1 MIIFQNIA
9 NTYYL
14 LIKTLRVV
22 QLKDKYKFVQ
32 LIFLLLVQSIL
43 DVLTI
48 ASIIPLMFILEGKE
62 NLIDNISVFL
72 NKINIVNIDMNINSL
87 LIYIPTLVILIMIVS
102 TISRIFIVFKTNIF
116 IEDIRYS
123 ISSKLINNYINS
135 NFNNKDT
142 GEVAKLILSEVDQ
155 FIIIVFQPTILML
168 TNIFLLFGILVYI
181 FSVNI
186 NASFLSILVLIGFY
200 FFFYIFSKKI
210 LNLEG
215 FKSEKANKGR
225 FKTGIESF
233 QSIKDIKI
241 YSAENYFSKKFKKFS
256 KEFAMTNSIY
266 NSLVASPKYLLEM
279 IVFIILSFSILIMA
293 SRDLINLNSIPL
305 LATFAFSAY
314 KAQPALSNIIYGI
327 NSLEYGSKIINNL
340 NSEINFKDKKLIYSK
355 SSSTLFKPIHN
366 KNISLKIEN
375 LYFKYK
381 NNKGVHD
388 INLEIYSPSLFILY
402 GKSGSGKSTLL
413 DLISGL
419 QKQQK
424 GKIIFNSKIF
434 KNREPRISYLHQD
447 HSLIDASIAENVAF
461 GISKNNID
469 FENLKSSLVM
479 AEIFDYVSSLKN
491 SFFENVGEKGNNLS
505 IGQKQRIA
513 LARALYF
520 KPDILL
526 LDEPTSALDRQNELK
541 IIDTIVKISKNIT
554 VIMSTHKLN
563 NLPKELRLGFINAS
577 NNFII
582 KKVSDFI

>member
-1 MIIFQNIA
+1 MKIIKNIK

-14 LIKTLRVV
+14 LAKTLRVV
-22 QLKDKYKFVQ
+22 QIKDKYKFIQ
-32 LIFLLLVQSIL
+32 LIFLLLVQSTL

-48 ASIIPLMFILEGKE
+48 ASIIPLMIILEGKE
-62 NLIDNISVFL
+62 NLVVNISSLL
-72 NKINIVNIDMNINSL
+72 NKINIENINFNVDTL

-102 TISRIFIVFKTNIF
+102 TISRIFIVFKTNMF
-116 IEDIRYS
+116 IENIRYS

-168 TNIFLLFGILVYI
+168 TNIFLLFGILIYI

-186 NASFLSILVLIGFY
+186 SASFLSIFVLISFY
-200 FFFYIFSKKI
+200 FVFYIFAKKL
-210 LNLEG
+210 LNIEG
-215 FKSEKANKGR
+215 LKSEKANKGR

-241 YSAENYFSKKFKKFS
+241 YSAENYFSNKFKKYS

-266 NSLVASPKYLLEM
+266 SSLVASPKYLLEM
-279 IVFIILSFSILIMA
+279 IVFIIISFSILIMA

-340 NSEINFKDKKLIYSK
+340 NSEINFKEKKLIALKRSTKLIK
-355 SSSTLFKPIHN
+355 SINN

-375 LYFKYK
+375 LFFKYK
-381 NNKGVHD
+381 NKNVFQD
-388 INLEIYSPSLFILY
+388 VNLEIFSPSLFILF

-413 DLISGL
+413 NLISGL

-461 GISKNNID
+461 GVSKNNID
-469 FENLKSSLVM
+469 YENLKSSLIR
-479 AEIFDYVSSLKN
+479 AEIFDYVSSLNN
-491 SFFENVGEKGNNLS
+491 SFFESVGDKGSNLS
-505 IGQKQRIA
+505 VGQRQRVA

-520 KPDILL
+520 NPDILL
-526 LDEPTSALDRQNELK
+526 LDEPTSALDNENELK

-563 NLPKELRLGFINAS
+563 NLPNNLRLVYIDDSYTFK
-577 NNFII
+577 I
-582 KKVSDFI
+582 KKISDFI

>member
-1 MIIFQNIA
+1 MKIFKNFN
-9 NTYYL
+9 NTYFL
-14 LIKTLRVV
+14 LLKTLRVV
-22 QLKDKYKFVQ
+22 QLKDKYRFIQ
-32 LIFLLLVQSIL
+32 LIFLLIVQSTL

-48 ASIIPLMFILEGKE
+48 ASIIPLMLILEGKE
-62 NLIDNISVFL
+62 NLVDNIYILL
-72 NKINIVNIDMNINSL
+72 NKINIENININVDTL
-87 LIYIPTLVILIMIVS
+87 LIYIPSLVILIMIVS
-102 TISRIFIVFKTNIF
+102 TIFRIFIVFKTNIF
-116 IEDIRYS
+116 IENIRYS
-123 ISSKLINNYINS
+123 ISSKLINNFINS

-168 TNIFLLFGILVYI
+168 TNIFLLFGILIYI

-186 NASFLSILVLIGFY
+186 SASLLSIFVLIGFY
-200 FFFYIFSKKI
+200 FIFYIFTKKL
-210 LNLEG
+210 LNIEG
-215 FKSEKANKGR
+215 LKSEKANKGR

-241 YSAENYFSKKFKKFS
+241 YSAENYFSKKFKKYS

-279 IVFIILSFSILIMA
+279 IVFIIISFSILIMA

-340 NSEINFKDKKLIYSK
+340 NSEINFKEKKLINLK
-355 SSSTLFKPIHN
+355 RSTKLIKATNN

-375 LYFKYK
+375 LFFKYK
-381 NNKGVHD
+381 NNNVFKDV
-388 INLEIYSPSLFILY
+388 NLEIYSPSLFILF

-413 DLISGL
+413 NLISGL

-424 GKIIFNSKIF
+424 GKIIFNKKVF

-461 GISKNNID
+461 GVSKSNID
-469 FENLKSSLVM
+469 YENLKSSLIR
-479 AEIFDYVSSLKN
+479 AEIFDYVSTLNN
-491 SFFENVGEKGNNLS
+491 SFFESVGDKGCNLS
-505 IGQKQRIA
+505 VGQKQRVA

-520 KPDILL
+520 NPDILL
-526 LDEPTSALDRQNELK
+526 LDEPTSALDNENELK

-554 VIMSTHKLN
+554 VIMSTHKLD
-563 NLPKELRLGFINAS
+563 NLPSDLRLGYINNS
-577 NNFII
+577 NNFKIRKI
-582 KKVSDFI
+582 SDFI

>member
-72 NKINIVNIDMNINSL
+72 NKINIVNIDMNINFL

-266 NSLVASPKYLLEM
+266 NS
-279 IVFIILSFSILIMA
+279 
-293 SRDLINLNSIPL
+293 
-305 LATFAFSAY
+305 
-314 KAQPALSNIIYGI
+314 
-327 NSLEYGSKIINNL
+327 
-340 NSEINFKDKKLIYSK
+340 
-355 SSSTLFKPIHN
+355 
-366 KNISLKIEN
+366 
-375 LYFKYK
+375 
-381 NNKGVHD
+381 
-388 INLEIYSPSLFILY
+388 
-402 GKSGSGKSTLL
+402 
-413 DLISGL
+413 
-419 QKQQK
+419 
-424 GKIIFNSKIF
+424 
-434 KNREPRISYLHQD
+434 
-447 HSLIDASIAENVAF
+447 
-461 GISKNNID
+461 
-469 FENLKSSLVM
+469 
-479 AEIFDYVSSLKN
+479 
-491 SFFENVGEKGNNLS
+491 
-505 IGQKQRIA
+505 
-513 LARALYF
+513 
-520 KPDILL
+520 
-526 LDEPTSALDRQNELK
+526 
-541 IIDTIVKISKNIT
+541 
-554 VIMSTHKLN
+554 
-563 NLPKELRLGFINAS
+563 
-577 NNFII
+577 
-582 KKVSDFI
+582 